1 MEKESS
7 QINITSGS
15 LKTNILKFCIP
26 VIGSQILQVLF
37 NMSDVAVVGRFAGHS
52 ALGSVGSSGLAIF
65 LFLGFIIG
73 MGNGVN
79 AVAAV
84 FMGSG
89 NVKKLKKM
97 VSTSFLV
104 CLIYGTLMFILAFIS
119 TKGLLSLLKTKED
132 LMDQAIKYMQIFLI
146 GFPGIAVYNFGSGIL
161 SAAGDSKRPLIYIAI
176 SGIANVI
183 LNLIFVIYFKLAAV
197 GVAIASAIS
206 QYLAAVF
213 VMHRLLTCNED
224 YKLSLTD
231 LKIDIGIAKRI
242 FSIGMGS
249 GLQNAVFSIAN
260 LFIQASVN
268 SFDSITVAANTA
280 AANIDSIVFRTLDG
294 TYLAATTFV
303 GQNLGA
309 GKMDRVNKS
318 FKICLVYGVCAA
330 AVYALIFC
338 LFGRSVLRIFT
349 TEDAVIEIA
358 MIRVIIMTLSL
369 LLAPLMDCPIAAMRG
384 FGETLV
390 PMLIVIAGSCIFR
403 IVWVFTIFN
412 HFRTL
417 ESLYLVYAFSW
428 IITAIF
434 ELLYYRKVYN
444 SYKLVNQTDIY

>member
-1 MEKESS
+1 MEKGSS

-104 CLIYGTLMFILAFIS
+104 CLIYGTVMFILAFVS

-161 SAAGDSKRPLIYIAI
+161 SAAGDSKRPLIYIAV

-183 LNLIFVIYFKLAAV
+183 LNLI
-197 GVAIASAIS
+197 
-206 QYLAAVF
+206 F

-349 TEDAVIEIA
+349 TEEAVIEIA

-444 SYKLVNQTDIY
+444 SYKLVNHTDIY